1 MGDQTPLLQLVDEIA
16 RFIDAVKRVAAKR
29 MRAPFAHE
37 KGGGLPRS
45 RPLSAWSLT
54 RQAIRKK
61 RPA

>member
-16 RFIDAVKRVAAKR
+16 RFTDAVKRVAAKR
-29 MRAPFAHE
+29 HRAAFAHE

-54 RQAIRKK
+54 R
-61 RPA
+61 